1 MKSLLNALQEGRLI
15 ELTDTN
21 KEKALQY
28 LATLIEAIPDHKAD
42 IDIAKGV
49 LEREQASNTGLGRG
63 WGCPHI
69 RIPQE
74 GELLCAV
81 GWSPQGVDYGS
92 PDNKPVHFIIMYYG
106 PDTQKVSYLKEISM
120 LAKAAQSQPALASI
134 DNLTDLAEARDRLLD
149 MISFSTESCQPDA
162 KARMIRLEAKQ
173 RIVSE
178 ASTAPLDFAKQ
189 FLALSILVVPN
200 NRPVVLCQDKDLVA
214 ALEQISDLGAQLLNA
229 NQLDLAGNRLLL
241 RNVTTYQ
248 PNRHLYDCLAIKIAN
263 LPSPNKQSS

>member
-1 MKSLLNALQEGRLI
+1 MKSLLNALQDGRLI

-28 LATLIEAIPDHKAD
+28 LATLIEAVPDHKTD

-49 LEREQASNTGLGRG
+49 LDREQASNTGLGRG

-69 RIPQE
+69 RIPQD

-92 PDNKPVHFIIMYYG
+92 HDSKPVHFIVMYYV

-120 LAKAAQSQPALASI
+120 LAKAIQTQPAMERI
-134 DNLTDLAEARDRLLD
+134 DNLTDLAEARNRLLD
-149 MISFSTESCQPDA
+149 MISSATESAQPDA

-173 RIVSE
+173 RTVTE
-178 ASTAPLDFAKQ
+178 AGIMPLDFAKQ
-189 FLALSILVVPN
+189 FLSLSILVMPN
-200 NRPVVLCQDKDLVA
+200 SRPVVLCQDKELVSG
-214 ALEQISDLGAQLLNA
+214 LEQVSDLATLLTDS
-229 NQLDLAGNRLLL
+229 NQIDLAGYRLLL

-248 PNRHLYDCLAIKIAN
+248 PNRHMYDCLAIKVN
-263 LPSPNKQSS
+263 GKH